1 MGHGMRRTQIK
12 ESRPVIT
19 MKRAVAILVVLGL
32 TMMSAFA
39 AQAAGTTGGEDANP
53 GDDVPFTV
61 EERTTPSQD
70 GQTWALSLVMDQ
82 DALDNG
88 TTFAITSQIC
98 LNNGVCDPPVNQDIT
113 VSDDGS
119 TYTTDLTPPEDHS
132 YVNWRVKATYSDD
145 STENFPQNDWYKTW
159 STCYYDD
166 GSYGGVH
173 SDGDGCN
180 VPSSGEGTGFLPSV
194 GVMLTLTA
202 LTGAALIGTTR
213 RS

>member
-1 MGHGMRRTQIK
+1 MRRTQIR
-12 ESRPVIT
+12 EPRPVTT
-19 MKRAVAILVVLGL
+19 MKQGVAILVVLGL
-32 TMMSAFA
+32 TMISAFA
-39 AQAAGTTGGEDANP
+39 AQAGGATGGEDANP

-70 GQTWALSLVMDQ
+70 GETWTLSLVMDQ

-98 LNNGVCDPPVNQDIT
+98 LNNGVCDPPVNQDLT

-119 TYTTDLTPPEDHS
+119 TYTTDLTPPGDHS

-145 STENFPQNDWYKTW
+145 SSENFPQNDWYKTW

-173 SDGDGCN
+173 ADGDGCN
-180 VPSSGEGTGFLPSV
+180 VPASGESEGFLPSI
-194 GVMLTLTA
+194 GVVLTLTV
-202 LTGAALIGTTR
+202 LTGAVLVGTVR
-213 RS
+213 RL

>member
-1 MGHGMRRTQIK
+1 MRRTQIK

-19 MKRAVAILVVLGL
+19 MKRAVAILVVFGL

-70 GQTWALSLVMDQ
+70 GKTWALSLVMDQ

>member
-1 MGHGMRRTQIK
+1 
-12 ESRPVIT
+12 
-19 MKRAVAILVVLGL
+19 MKRGVAILVVLGL
-32 TMMSAFA
+32 TMISAFA
-39 AQAAGTTGGEDANP
+39 AQAAGTTGGEDSNP
-53 GDDVPFTV
+53 GDDAPFTV

-70 GQTWALSLVMDQ
+70 GETWTLSLVMDQ

>member
-1 MGHGMRRTQIK
+1 
-12 ESRPVIT
+12 
-19 MKRAVAILVVLGL
+19 MKRGVAILVVLGL
-32 TMMSAFA
+32 TMISAFA

-70 GQTWALSLVMDQ
+70 GKTWTLSLVMDQ

-98 LNNGVCDPPVNQDIT
+98 LNNGVCDPPVNQDVA

-173 SDGDGCN
+173 AEEGSCN
-180 VPSSGEGTGFLPSV
+180 VPAAGESTGFLPSV

>member
-1 MGHGMRRTQIK
+1 
-12 ESRPVIT
+12 
-19 MKRAVAILVVLGL
+19 
-32 TMMSAFA
+32 MMSAFA

-70 GQTWALSLVMDQ
+70 GKTWALSLVMDQ

>member
-1 MGHGMRRTQIK
+1 MRRTQIK

-70 GQTWALSLVMDQ
+70 GKTWALSLVMDQ